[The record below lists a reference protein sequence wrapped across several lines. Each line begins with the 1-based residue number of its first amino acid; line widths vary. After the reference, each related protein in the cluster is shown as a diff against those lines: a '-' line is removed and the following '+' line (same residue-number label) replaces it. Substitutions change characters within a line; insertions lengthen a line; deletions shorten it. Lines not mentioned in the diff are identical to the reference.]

1 MGLLDTIYDVC
12 HCTLVL
18 RIWRMVGEMPV
29 RLGKKAARR
38 VRAEG
43 YEHILFKE
51 AARAVARVYYYAHA
65 FKRPLL
71 VYAAAYRAHK
81 LRRVYAHEVYLFR
94 SEGRIRAV
102 GIKRFGNGEYL
113 LYVRLFKA
121 ALGREKLEAV
131 ALIGQMACRGHNGA
145 VEHKAFGNGRH
156 KHGGRCGKARV
167 TNAYP
172 FRVQRRAEHLA
183 GKAGIPPHAH
193 ADIGFIKLC
202 LQHARKGTAYCIRRI
217 RRKVNAPAAFG
228 LYRNAANIAAV
239 LQFCKLHIH
248 PPIKKAGDAPPVIL
262 LFIQGR
268 TAACTAALWY

>member
-1 MGLLDTIYDVC
+1 
-12 HCTLVL
+12 
-18 RIWRMVGEMPV
+18 MVGEMPV

-43 YEHILFKE
+43 YEHIPFKE

-65 FKRPLL
+65 LKRSLL
-71 VYAAAYRAHK
+71 VCAAAYRAHK

-94 SEGRIRAV
+94 GKGRIRTV
-102 GIKRFGNGEYL
+102 GIKRFGNGQNL

-131 ALIGQMACRGHNGA
+131 ALIGQMACRGHNRA
-145 VEHKAFGNGRH
+145 IEHKAFCNRCH
-156 KHGGRCGKARV
+156 EHGGRCGKARV
-167 TNAYP
+167 INARALRIQP
-172 FRVQRRAEHLA
+172 RAQRRAEHFA
-183 GKAGIPPHAH
+183 RKAGIPPHAH

-202 LQHARKGTAYCIRRI
+202 LQHAREGTAYCIRRI
-217 RRKVNAPAAFG
+217 GCKVNAPAAFG
-228 LYRNAANIAAV
+228 LYRNAANVAAV